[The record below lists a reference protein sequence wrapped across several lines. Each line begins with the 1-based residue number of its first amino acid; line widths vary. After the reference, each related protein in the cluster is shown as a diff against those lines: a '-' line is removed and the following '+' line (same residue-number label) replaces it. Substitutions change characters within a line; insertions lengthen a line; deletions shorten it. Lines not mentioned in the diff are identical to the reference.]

1 MQEQNS
7 PLFYSEGGVGD
18 TLQHLPFMVLN
29 KKARYCMMNHY
40 KGAKELLKS
49 LGVKPEYTFHY
60 KTDVQKLELLKGMGL
75 KEPMQQV
82 PRTKYF
88 DTNPFPQQKPLFT
101 NSKPVIGVH
110 LCGSKF
116 SSDQYIKNGVATKT
130 IPSSIIKDLNDYNVI
145 VFGLPEEISRFG
157 FKQSD
162 TLKTITY
169 LDIAKSF
176 SYVEQCDAVV
186 AADSAIKTMSSMLKI
201 PTFVWVSDHADYF
214 RDAVFISPYVDDG
227 VMKVFK
233 YRNSADQFYEGM
245 NATHEFLKGVL

>member
-1 MQEQNS
+1 MQEQNN
-7 PLFYSEGGVGD
+7 PLFYIEGGVGD

-40 KGAKELLKS
+40 KGSKELLKF
-49 LGVKPEYTFHY
+49 LGIKHEYTFHY
-60 KTDVQKLELLKGMGL
+60 KTDIQKLELLKGMGL

-88 DTNPFPQQKPLFT
+88 NFNPFPQQKPLFT
-101 NSKPVIGVH
+101 NGKPVVGVH

-116 SSDQYIKNGVATKT
+116 SSDQYIKNGVATKS
-130 IPSSIIKDLNDYNVI
+130 IPGATVDALNGYNVI
-145 VFGLPEEISRFG
+145 LFGLPEEISRFG

-233 YRNSADQFYEGM
+233 YRNSADQFHEGM

>member
-29 KKARYCMMNHY
+29 KKVRYCMMNHY
-40 KGAKELLKS
+40 KGAKELLKF

-116 SSDQYIKNGVATKT
+116 SSDQYIKNGVATKS
-130 IPSSIIKDLNDYNVI
+130 IPGATVDALNDYNVI
-145 VFGLPEEISRFG
+145 LFGLPEEISRFG

-201 PTFVWVSDHADYF
+201 PTFVWMSDHADYF
-214 RDAVFISPYVDDG
+214 RDAVFINPYVDDG
-227 VMKVFK
+227 VIKVFRYK
-233 YRNSADQFYEGM
+233 NAFAQRHDGM